1 MHLLRYSHVKPSVNL
16 ALEEVLLSPFI
27 NNENTEPLIRIWDN
41 AEDCIVIGR
50 AEEINKQVH
59 LKLAKEKSIPVI
71 RRTSGGGTVIHGKGN
86 LNISF
91 FLPYTYLAGL
101 ENIKES
107 YCLILKW
114 VIQAIEACCEIKVTI
129 NGTSDLVIG
138 EKKIS
143 GTAQSRKRHGLLH
156 HLTLL
161 WDLDFNLCSE
171 LLREPNKRPDYR
183 SHRTH
188 ADFITTFKREK
199 LSFTQDDFISA
210 LCNQFENIKEFKIQ
224 SQQIVQAEE
233 LSDKKYDNPDWNEE
247 R

>member
-1 MHLLRYSHVKPSVNL
+1 MQLLKYSHEQPSVNI
-16 ALEEVLLSPFI
+16 ALEEILLSPFV
-27 NNENTEPLIRIWDN
+27 NDENAESLLRIWSN

-59 LKLAKEKSIPVI
+59 LESAKEKGIPVI
-71 RRTSGGGTVIHGKGN
+71 RRVSGGGTVIQGKGN

-91 FLPYTYLAGL
+91 FLPYAYLAGL

-114 VIQAIEACCEIKVTI
+114 VMSAIESCADVSVQI
-129 NGTSDLVIG
+129 NGTCDLVIND
-138 EKKIS
+138 KKIS
-143 GTAQSRKRHGLLH
+143 GTAQARKRHGLLH

-161 WDLDFNLCSE
+161 WDLDFELCSA

-183 SHRTH
+183 SQRTH
-188 ADFITTFKREK
+188 SDFITTFKREK
-199 LSFTQDDFISA
+199 LTFTQDDFIRS
-210 LCNQFENIKEFKIQ
+210 LCEQFENVEELKIEPE
-224 SQQIVQAEE
+224 QIAKAQE
-233 LSDKKYDNPDWNEE
+233 LSDKKYNNPEWNEE